1 MPIFETQ
8 TLAKISTEVT
18 QKSYMTHV
26 FFKLSLQR
34 KLNNSE
40 ILILN
45 QSHMTSY
52 FNKKGIKFK
61 KRKKISALHNTINTF
76 FIANKLPEY
85 L

>member
-1 MPIFETQ
+1 
-8 TLAKISTEVT
+8 
-18 QKSYMTHV
+18 
-26 FFKLSLQR
+26 
-34 KLNNSE
+34 
-40 ILILN
+40 
-45 QSHMTSY
+45 MTSY